1 MSESSYT
8 PIACS
13 VYDVLEASAVK
24 RTSAILE
31 IVKGEHTGS
40 HTVRILDVFSRDG
53 AEFLQARDVHSN
65 EEFTIRLDSLATV
78 TDLATGIRYQPR
90 ACTT

>member
-24 RTSAILE
+24 RTNVILE
-31 IVKGEHTGS
+31 LANGEHTAS

-53 AEFLQARDVHSN
+53 AEFLRAREVHSN
-65 EEFTIRLDSLATV
+65 EEFTVRLDTLATV
-78 TDLATGIRYQPR
+78 TDIATGMRYQPR